1 MTVDRQPFSLRPL
14 LAVLLLGGMAS
25 TVAAQGGVRGIV
37 RDDGG
42 VGIPGAR
49 VVAESLETPQT
60 RTTTTNGS
68 GRFAFI
74 GIAGGDWVFV
84 IQADGFREEQG
95 YSVVRRS
102 GRPVR
107 LDFTLELDPFN
118 PVAPSVGV
126 LAGLKSAD
134 ILARL
139 RTAERLFDAGN
150 YDGAL
155 DVYRAILESGAG
167 HDQREPADRPRLAGE
182 AGAGAG
188 ACRLSE
194 RVGGRSDESGSAG
207 RHRRTRRGAVGIC
220 RERFVYTGLAGG
232 RVWDLRAGRVAI
244 LVFSPSIQPPGS
256 CKSIRGV
263 ATRDP

>member
-37 RDDGG
+37 RDGGG

-102 GRPVR
+102 GRPIR

-155 DVYRAILESGAG
+155 DVYRAILSLAPAMTSVNLPIG
-167 HDQREPADRPRLAGE
+167 HALRAKREPEQALAAYRSALAADPTNPEVLDAI
-182 AGAGAG
+182 GA
-188 ACRLSE
+188 LD
-194 RVGGRSDESGSAG
+194 GG
-207 RHRRTRRGAVGIC
+207 
-220 RERFVYTGLAGG
+220 
-232 RVWDLRAGRVAI
+232 
-244 LVFSPSIQPPGS
+244 Q
-256 CKSIRGV
+256 
-263 ATRDP
+263 